1 MVKSNFIRTGSEDLE
16 LAFRMVLADER
27 NLIMRLTVDVENFV
41 PATMQTPRYL
51 YSCTDS
57 RTSPYILKHGGRE
70 QEPNVITLHFKG
82 LYVRHQKLPYDS
94 HASSSD

>member
-16 LAFRMVLADER
+16 LAFKMVLADER

-41 PATMQTPRYL
+41 PATMLTPRYL
-51 YSCTDS
+51 YCCTDS
-57 RTSPYILKHGGRE
+57 RASPYILTHGGFE

-82 LYVRHQKLPYDS
+82 LYERHQKLPYDS
-94 HASSSD
+94 QASSSD